1 MNERS
6 TRTSRCTNPVTP
18 DTTTASRMSGVQ
30 LARLYDAR
38 FPASSRDRRDGLW
51 QVLVRTRLQRYVDAE
66 STVLDY
72 GAGACGFI
80 NHVRARRKV
89 AIDLSPRLAD
99 AAAPDVDVVIGGA
112 EQLHSML
119 SSTFDVIFCSNVL
132 EHLATREDLF
142 ELLRHFRR
150 LLVPEGHLILIGP
163 NYRFS
168 YREYWD
174 YIDHKL
180 PLSDRSVIEALVLSG
195 LVPSEIEPRFLPYAT
210 RGTPASPHL
219 LRLFLALPGIV
230 RRRFGG
236 QFLIVARPG
245 GLDDR

>member
-6 TRTSRCTNPVTP
+6 TRTSRLTSSVPP
-18 DTTTASRMSGVQ
+18 DPTTGSRLNGAQ
-30 LARLYDAR
+30 LARLYSAR

-51 QVLVRTRLQRYVDAE
+51 RVLVRTRLQRYVDAE

-89 AIDLSPRLAD
+89 AVDLSPLLVD

-112 EQLHSML
+112 EQLHSLL
-119 SSTFDVIFCSNVL
+119 SGTFDVIFCSNVL
-132 EHLATREDLF
+132 EHLDTREDLF

-150 LLVPEGHLILIGP
+150 LLVPEGQLILIGP

-180 PLSDRSVIEALVLSG
+180 PLSDRSVIEALLLSG
-195 LVPSEIEPRFLPYAT
+195 LAPSEVEPRFLPYAT

-219 LRLFLALPGIV
+219 LRLFLALPEIV
-230 RRRFGG
+230 RRHFGG
-236 QFLIVARPG
+236 QFLIVAGPG